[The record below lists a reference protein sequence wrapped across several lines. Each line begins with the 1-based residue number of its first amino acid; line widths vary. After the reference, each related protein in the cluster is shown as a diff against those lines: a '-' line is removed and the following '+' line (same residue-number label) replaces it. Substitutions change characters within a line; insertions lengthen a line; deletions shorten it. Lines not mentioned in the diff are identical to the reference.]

1 MSEQATEK
9 PTRFEPPVT
18 ELTTPF
24 WDATRHEQLLL
35 PWCRS
40 CGQPFW
46 FPRETCPR
54 DLSPDIE
61 WRPAG
66 GRGVVHAVSVMP
78 KPANPAMAGREP
90 YVVALIDLEEG
101 VRMMSTVVGDDP
113 WSVAVG
119 DPVVLA
125 WEPLSDGRRLYVFSR
140 DGAG

>member
-1 MSEQATEK
+1 MSTEAA

-18 ELTTPF
+18 DFTAPF
-24 WDATRHEQLLL
+24 WDATREQRLLL

-61 WRPAG
+61 WRPAE
-66 GRGVVHAVSVMP
+66 GRGVVHAASVRP
-78 KPANPAMAGREP
+78 TPGTPALAGREP
-90 YVVALIDLEEG
+90 YVVALIQLDEG
-101 VRMMSTVVGDDP
+101 VRILSTVVGGDP

-119 DPVVLA
+119 ERVVLS
-125 WEPLSDGRRLYVFSR
+125 WEPLSDGRQLYVFER
-140 DGAG
+140 GDGT

>member
-1 MSEQATEK
+1 MSDEAQEE

-18 ELTTPF
+18 EFTTPF
-24 WDATRHEQLLL
+24 WDATREQRLLL

-40 CGQPFW
+40 CDEPFW

-61 WRPAG
+61 WRPAE

-78 KPANPAMAGREP
+78 KPANPLMAGREP
-90 YVVALIDLEEG
+90 YVVALIDLAEG
-101 VRMMSTVVGDDP
+101 VRMMSTVVDGDP
-113 WSVAVG
+113 WSVGVG
-119 DPVVLA
+119 DRVVLA
-125 WEPLSDGRRLYVFSR
+125 WEPLSDGRQLYVFSR

>member
-1 MSEQATEK
+1 MSEEAQEE

-18 ELTTPF
+18 EFTTPF
-24 WDATRHEQLLL
+24 WDATREQRLLL

-40 CGQPFW
+40 CDEPFW

-54 DLSPDIE
+54 DLSPDIG
-61 WRPAG
+61 WRPAE

-78 KPANPAMAGREP
+78 KPANPLMAGREP
-90 YVVALIDLEEG
+90 YVVALIDLAEG
-101 VRMMSTVVGDDP
+101 VRMMSTVVDGDP
-113 WSVAVG
+113 WSVGVG
-119 DPVVLA
+119 DRVVLA